1 MATTARGDDPNLRDA
16 VMRMARNVARLRATP
31 TSRKAKP
38 LVVVTPGQSNV
49 PMAKKVK

>member
-16 VMRMARNVARLRATP
+16 VMRMARQVAQMRANP

-38 LVVVTPGQSNV
+38 LVAISPGQSNV